1 MRLGV
6 AASGGRDSTALL
18 HCVLRQAA
26 PLGVE
31 VVALHV
37 HHGLQ
42 PEADAWV
49 GHLRAQASRWA
60 RRIGPLRLR
69 VAHLHD
75 RPAAGDSI
83 EAWARRRR
91 YEALATLAQEE
102 HVGLVLLAQHRADQA
117 ETVLLQALRGGGPRG
132 LAAMAPQFER
142 HGVCWARPWLDQPRS
157 AIEAYLRRHR
167 LSWVDDPSN
176 AGDTHDRSRLRTQVM
191 PALVGAFPHA
201 EGALARTAR
210 EMARAD
216 RALREWVTQDVALVT
231 EGPRLDVAAWRRL
244 SPARARFVM
253 REWLARSGAPDAP
266 DTLVDRL
273 LDEIGPA
280 ARGVPA
286 ASGRWP
292 VPGGELRL
300 YRGRLECLSML
311 PPATRIP
318 DGSRPRTSTPEP
330 VVLNLSSPGVY
341 PLPDFGGAWVVER
354 ITGPGLPAERLAR
367 ATCRVRQGGE
377 TFQRTPGSTR
387 RALKKQF
394 QAAGIPSWCRQA
406 PLLWADARL
415 LFVPGLGPD
424 AEAVRDAVRQPL
436 RNLAVHWR
444 PDPATADADGPA
456 QGPR

>member
-26 PLGVE
+26 PLGVD

-49 GHLRAQASRWA
+49 EHLRAQVNRWA

-75 RPAAGDSI
+75 RPAAGESI

-91 YEALATLAQEE
+91 YEALATLAREE
-102 HVGLVLLAQHRADQA
+102 HIGLVLLAQHRADQA

-176 AGDTHDRSRLRTQVM
+176 EGTTHDRSRLRAQVM
-191 PALVGAFPHA
+191 PALVHAFPHA

-244 SPARARFVM
+244 SPARARFVL
-253 REWLARSGAPDAP
+253 REWLAQQGAPDAP
-266 DTLVDRL
+266 DTLLDRL
-273 LDEIGPA
+273 LDELGPA
-280 ARGVPA
+280 AGGA
-286 ASGRWP
+286 LTASGRRWP

-300 YRGRLECLSML
+300 YRGRLECLSAR
-311 PPATRIP
+311 PPSTRTP
-318 DGSRPRTSTPEP
+318 TSIPEP
-330 VVLNLSSPGVY
+330 VVLDLSAPGAY

-354 ITGPGLPAERLAR
+354 IDGPGLPAERLAR

-387 RALKKQF
+387 RVLKKHF
-394 QAAGIPSWCRQA
+394 QAAGIPSWFRDA
-406 PLLWADARL
+406 PLLWADEQL
-415 LFVPGLGPD
+415 LLVPGLGPD

-444 PDPATADADGPA
+444 PDPAAADADESA